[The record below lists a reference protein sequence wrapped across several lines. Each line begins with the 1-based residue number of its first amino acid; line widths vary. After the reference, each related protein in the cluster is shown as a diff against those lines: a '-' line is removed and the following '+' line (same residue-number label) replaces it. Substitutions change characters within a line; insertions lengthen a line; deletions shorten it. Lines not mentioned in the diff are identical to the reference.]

1 LPRAGAVFLL
11 VQLGT
16 QSQDAGGNSG
26 YGGGLIQ
33 TPLKFTDLLTAMD
46 ADEQNQLSKKRQ
58 AILDG
63 SEDLSP
69 LQSN

>member
-46 ADEQNQLSKKRQ
+46 ADEQNQLSEKRQ

-69 LQSN
+69 PQSN

>member
-46 ADEQNQLSKKRQ
+46 ADEQNQLSEK

-69 LQSN
+69 PQSN